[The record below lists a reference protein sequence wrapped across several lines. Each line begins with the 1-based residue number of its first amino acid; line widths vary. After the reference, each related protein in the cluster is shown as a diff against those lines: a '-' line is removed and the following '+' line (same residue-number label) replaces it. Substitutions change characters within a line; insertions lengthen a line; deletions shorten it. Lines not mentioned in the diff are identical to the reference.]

1 MRSVEARRLAAFLA
15 LPFLCNGFA
24 VTVDRDT
31 TGKSLAQTIFN
42 GPGLSLVNWD
52 LRAPADSVGAFTD
65 GPFGI
70 GNGGIL
76 TTGQTSGAMP
86 GGDGNVDNG
95 GDGAIAFCGDGS
107 TNAAIVY
114 AGVIP
119 GAGYNGIRIEFVFA
133 TNEPDGGNP
142 DNIAIFNF
150 ENDPPQIA
158 TFNGQEINSQS
169 SIAKDPNAI
178 FPPDSLT
185 GYSRSTP
192 PLVLT
197 VPVVPELQ
205 ADIYIAICDKGNS
218 GDDSALLIKGY
229 GCTDCASAP
238 NGAEINYVKQT
249 TTLERGEKPYT
260 QTISVSGTESGT
272 FIYFVAPETTT
283 TTMAAET
290 TSADTTTTTTMA
302 TETTAEETTTTT
314 AITEDTTTTSAAADV
329 PTDTTS
335 SGGSTTTNDEAS
347 VGSTTA
353 MITDPTTSTRLG
365 TTTEFATTDEPT
377 STVESTSEQTT
388 TKRSP
393 CRPRRHLH

>member
-15 LPFLCNGFA
+15 LPFLCNGFT

-31 TGKSLAQTIFN
+31 TGKSVAQAIFN
-42 GPGLSLVNWD
+42 GPGLTLVNWE
-52 LRAPADSVGAFTD
+52 LRAPADSLGTFTD

-76 TTGQTSGAMP
+76 TTGQASGAMP

-95 GDGAIAFCGDGS
+95 GDGLADFCGANS
-107 TNAAIVY
+107 RNAAIVY

-119 GAGYNGIRIEFVFA
+119 GAGYNGIRIEFIFA

-150 ENDPPQIA
+150 DNNPPQIA
-158 TFNGQEINSQS
+158 KFNGQEINAQS
-169 SIAKDPNAI
+169 SIAKDPNTI

-249 TTLERGEKPYT
+249 TTLGRGEQPYT
-260 QTISVSGTESGT
+260 QTISASGTESGT

-290 TSADTTTTTTMA
+290 TTADTTTTTTTTMA
-302 TETTAEETTTTT
+302 
-314 AITEDTTTTSAAADV
+314 EDTTTTSAAADV

-335 SGGSTTTNDEAS
+335 SDGSTTTNDGAS

-353 MITDPTTSTRLG
+353 MVTDPTTSTGLG

>member
-1 MRSVEARRLAAFLA
+1 MRSIEARRLAAFLA
-15 LPFLCNGFA
+15 LPFLCNGFT

-31 TGKSLAQTIFN
+31 TGKSIAQAIFN
-42 GPGLSLVNWD
+42 GPGLTLVNWE
-52 LRAPADSVGAFTD
+52 LRAPADSLGTFTD

-76 TTGQTSGAMP
+76 TTGQASGAMP

-95 GDGAIAFCGDGS
+95 GDGADVFCGLGS
-107 TNAAIVY
+107 TNAAVVY
-114 AGVIP
+114 AGVTP

-142 DNIAIFNF
+142 DNIGIFNF
-150 ENDPPQIA
+150 DNTPSQFA

-185 GYSRSTP
+185 SYSRSTP
-192 PLVLT
+192 PLVVT

-205 ADIYIAICDKGNS
+205 ADIYIVICDKGNS

-229 GCTDCASAP
+229 GCTDCESTP

-249 TTLERGEKPYT
+249 TTLERGEQPYT
-260 QTISVSGTESGT
+260 QTISASGTASGT
-272 FIYFVAPETTT
+272 FIYFVAPEETT

-290 TSADTTTTTTMA
+290 TTADTTTTTAMA
-302 TETTAEETTTTT
+302 
-314 AITEDTTTTSAAADV
+314 EDTTTTSAAADV

-335 SGGSTTTNDEAS
+335 SDGSTTINDETS
-347 VGSTTA
+347 FGSTTA
-353 MITDPTTSTRLG
+353 MVTDPTTSTASG
-365 TTTEFATTDEPT
+365 TTAEFTTTDEPT
-377 STVESTSEQTT
+377 STIESASEQTT

>member
-1 MRSVEARRLAAFLA
+1 MRSIETRRLAAFLA
-15 LPFLCNGFA
+15 LPFLCNGFT

-31 TGKSLAQTIFN
+31 TGKSIAQAIFN
-42 GPGLSLVNWD
+42 GPGLTLVNWD
-52 LRAPADSVGAFTD
+52 LRAPADSLGAFTD

-76 TTGQTSGAMP
+76 TTGQASGAMP

-95 GDGAIAFCGDGS
+95 GDGADIFCGLGS
-107 TNAAIVY
+107 TNAAVVY
-114 AGVIP
+114 AGVTP

-142 DNIAIFNF
+142 DNIGIFNF
-150 ENDPPQIA
+150 DNTPSQFA
-158 TFNGQEINSQS
+158 TFN
-169 SIAKDPNAI
+169 
-178 FPPDSLT
+178 
-185 GYSRSTP
+185 
-192 PLVLT
+192 VVT

-205 ADIYIAICDKGNS
+205 ADIYIVICDKGNS

-229 GCTDCASAP
+229 GCTDCESTP

-249 TTLERGEKPYT
+249 TTLERGEQPYT
-260 QTISVSGTESGT
+260 QTISASGTASGT
-272 FIYFVAPETTT
+272 FIYFVAPEETT

-290 TSADTTTTTTMA
+290 TTADTTTTTAMA
-302 TETTAEETTTTT
+302 
-314 AITEDTTTTSAAADV
+314 EDTTTTSAAADV

-335 SGGSTTTNDEAS
+335 SDGSTTINDETS
-347 VGSTTA
+347 FGSTTA
-353 MITDPTTSTRLG
+353 MVTDPTTSTASG
-365 TTTEFATTDEPT
+365 TTAEFTTTDEPT
-377 STVESTSEQTT
+377 STIESASEQTT